1 MSRNIFQHN
10 KNIFD
15 SINSF
20 NLLEK
25 ARYNAPRNNKQITN
39 LNPTNK
45 PPKKI
50 QYRIQEHNTIN
61 NYYKGVAHIDNI
73 KKDTP
78 PYYGVHETGAGS
90 ISYND
95 FFKVK

>member
-1 MSRNIFQHN
+1 MN
-10 KNIFD
+10 

-25 ARYNAPRNNKQITN
+25 VRHNAPRNSKQITN
-39 LNPTNK
+39 LNPSNS
-45 PPKKI
+45 PPKQIK
-50 QYRIQEHNTIN
+50 YRIQEHNTKN
-61 NYYKGVAHIDNI
+61 NHYKGIAHIDYV

-78 PYYGVHETGAGS
+78 PYYGLHETGSGS

-95 FFKVK
+95 FFEIK

>member
-1 MSRNIFQHN
+1 MNNTFEHN
-10 KNIFD
+10 KKLLN

-20 NLLEK
+20 KLLQK
-25 ARYNAPRNNKQITN
+25 VGQNAPRNNKQITN
-39 LNPTNK
+39 LNPSNL
-45 PPKKI
+45 PPKQIK
-50 QYRIQEHNTIN
+50 YRCQEHNTIK
-61 NYYKGVAHIDNI
+61 NYYKGVAHIDYV

-78 PYYGVHETGAGS
+78 PYYGLHETGSRS

>member
-1 MSRNIFQHN
+1 MNNTFEHN
-10 KNIFD
+10 KNLLN

-25 ARYNAPRNNKQITN
+25 VRYNSPRNNKQITN
-39 LNPTNK
+39 LNQSNL
-45 PPKKI
+45 PPKQIK
-50 QYRIQEHNTIN
+50 YRCQEHNTIN
-61 NYYKGVAHIDNI
+61 NYYKGIAHIDYV

-78 PYYGVHETGAGS
+78 PYCGVHETGSRS
-90 ISYND
+90 ISYDD